1 MYCTLRCIRNS
12 CFGIMSQLPKKKK
25 SQVWEYFV
33 QKSKDL
39 AVCRLCPA
47 VITMQGGSTSGL
59 LRHLR
64 QLHNLLTVS
73 SPAPVT
79 KVPKTGK
86 YIFTFTLCFILGH
99 ELDFFSITMCFFSPA
114 PEAGNYFDNFHLI
127 LRIENIDTFM

>member
-1 MYCTLRCIRNS
+1 
-12 CFGIMSQLPKKKK
+12 MSQLPKKKK